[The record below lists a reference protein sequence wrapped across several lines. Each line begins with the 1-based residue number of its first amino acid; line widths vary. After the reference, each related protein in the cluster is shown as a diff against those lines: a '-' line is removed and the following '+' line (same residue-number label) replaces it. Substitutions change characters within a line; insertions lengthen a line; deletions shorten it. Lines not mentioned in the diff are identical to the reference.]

1 MYTGIAP
8 LRTAA
13 LGGISTAPMTG
24 SGPNLAG
31 FPSGPSARCFGIGYA
46 QISSRYLLTERARM
60 TYV

>member
-13 LGGISTAPMTG
+13 FGGNSTAPMTG

-31 FPSGPSARCFGIGYA
+31 FPSGRSARRFA
-46 QISSRYLLTERARM
+46 SATLKYLGLDLDI
-60 TYV
+60 